1 MEDENSMRAVISAAR
16 EATTPTMYEDGRV
29 AFVPG
34 VDGNRPARLMSME
47 PFAAQPFRKRGTV
60 VVFDAASL
68 NQIIKDNNGPNVAIY
83 IDRNPNAPVIEAVL
97 NGVGPAGP
105 GWGDHRVKIEFR
117 PTPQWAKWKA
127 IDGKLMDQTSF
138 AEFIEDNQTDVQA
151 PSGAQMLEIATYFQ
165 ATRTTEFKKAI
176 RLSSGD
182 VQFVNVENTNA
193 QVGSGQIAVPETIT
207 LGLAPIQGSPLYA
220 VPARFRFRLEDGK
233 LRLGIKLERIEDL
246 MEKVLEDVIAKI
258 ERATN
263 ISVLDGRAPAA
274 ITAMGG

>member
-1 MEDENSMRAVISAAR
+1 MVQKTDMQAVIDAAR
-16 EATTPTMYEDGRV
+16 EAAYPTLYAEGRV

-34 VDGNRPARLMSME
+34 VGGESSQLRSME
-47 PFAAQPFRKRGTV
+47 AFAPEPFRKRGTV

-83 IDRNPNAPVIEAVL
+83 IDRNVNAPVIEAVL

-127 IDGKLMDQTSF
+127 IDGKLMDQTAF
-138 AEFIEDNQTDVQA
+138 AEFIEDNQTDVKE

-193 QVGSGQIAVPETIT
+193 QVGSGQMQVPENIT
-207 LGLAPIQGSPLYA
+207 LALAPIQGSPLYA

-263 ISVLDGRAPAA
+263 ISVLDGRAPPA